1 MAVAAETIGGM
12 LNQSG
17 CVQWRREFR
26 RWSLRFWLFFLMG
39 LQPVCKGRAMYFA
52 AHHCRH
58 AVFAIISGSN
68 NSGLGFKKPR
78 PNKDII
84 NLRSERDGAKGDVP
98 VYGA

>member
-1 MAVAAETIGGM
+1 
-12 LNQSG
+12 
-17 CVQWRREFR
+17 
-26 RWSLRFWLFFLMG
+26 
-39 LQPVCKGRAMYFA
+39 MYFA